1 MENEKV
7 SNELLSETTPPGDGS
22 AAAVAEQAASAG
34 DQAEI
39 SDPAALQAQIAAE
52 RDRLQQEK
60 DELQDLLQRRQADFE
75 NSRKRAEKERADAS
89 EYGAMDAIA
98 AVLPVL
104 DDFELAL
111 KAAPAGEETLAD
123 YVKGTELIYQRL
135 LDILKKRGLEPME
148 SVGKTFDPTLHH
160 AIQMAD
166 NGEGAESVVLEEFQR
181 GYFYKGR
188 LLRPAVVKVSGK
200 P

>member
-1 MENEKV
+1 MENERLI
-7 SNELLSETTPPGDGS
+7 NEAPRDSSS
-22 AAAVAEQAASAG
+22 APATEEQAVASAV

-39 SDPAALQAQIAAE
+39 SDPAALLAQVAAD
-52 RDRLQQEK
+52 RDRLQREK

-75 NSRKRAEKERADAS
+75 NSRKRAERERADAS

-98 AVLPVL
+98 AVLPIL

-111 KAAPAGEETLAD
+111 KAMPAGAETLAD

-148 SVGKTFDPTLHH
+148 SVGKTFDPMLHH
-160 AIQMAD
+160 AIQVID
-166 NGEGAESVVLEEFQR
+166 NGEGSESVVLEEFQR

-200 P
+200 Q

>member
-7 SNELLSETTPPGDGS
+7 SEEILSEMSTPGDGP
-22 AAAVAEQAASAG
+22 AAAVEERAPGAG
-34 DQAEI
+34 DEAEI
-39 SDPAALQAQIAAE
+39 SDPALLLAQITAE
-52 RDRLQQEK
+52 RDRLKQEK

-75 NSRKRAEKERADAS
+75 NSRKRAERERADAS
-89 EYGAMDAIA
+89 EYGAMDAIS

-111 KAAPAGEETLAD
+111 KAAPAGEDALAD
-123 YVKGTELIYQRL
+123 YIKGTELIYQRF

-148 SVGKTFDPTLHH
+148 SVGKTFDPMLHH

-181 GYFYKGR
+181 GYFYKGK

-200 P
+200 Q